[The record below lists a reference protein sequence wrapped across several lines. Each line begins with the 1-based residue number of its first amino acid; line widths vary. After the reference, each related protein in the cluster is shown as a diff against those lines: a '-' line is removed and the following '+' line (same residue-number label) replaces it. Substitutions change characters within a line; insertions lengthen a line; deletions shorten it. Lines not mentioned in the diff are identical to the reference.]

1 MNFRCCRAATASRRP
16 TPSSRHP
23 VADKLT
29 DSLFRPEAI
38 EAGRGAQLGSILRD
52 QPLTLRLLTVAA
64 VLSAMALVFF
74 LAQGSYT
81 RRTRVIGQLTP
92 RNGVAT
98 ALAPLS
104 GVVVQVPVV
113 EGARV
118 APGALLALIRVPGA
132 SGAGD
137 KVEALRA
144 NLSRR
149 RTELLH
155 GRTFA
160 AERCM
165 LRRRGL
171 AAQLR
176 QTLEELAI
184 ADAELETR
192 QAQLHLSN
200 DTLAQW
206 RALEQQHFVSTL
218 QLRQQQ
224 AAALAQQ
231 AELQALQRQRTA
243 VARSLVQIR
252 QSLAEWPAEQQ
263 AAIEPFDRE
272 LAAIE
277 RQRID
282 FESTHESAITA
293 QVPGTVTSILVK
305 AGESVQAGQQ
315 LLSVL
320 PANPELQAELL
331 LPSRAIGFVR
341 PGATVQLRYQAFPY
355 QKFGHHRG
363 LVRQVSR
370 NTLDPAQAR
379 ALLGGLAIN
388 EPFYRVTVE
397 LTSQFIGAYG
407 RAEPLKPG
415 MLLEADITSD
425 RRSLIEWLFEPWHA
439 LQSPLSGR

>member
-1 MNFRCCRAATASRRP
+1 M
-16 TPSSRHP
+16 
-23 VADKLT
+23 T

-38 EAGRGAQLGSILRD
+38 EARRGAQLGGILRD
-52 QPLTLRLLTVAA
+52 QALTLRLLAVAA
-64 VLSAMALVFF
+64 LLSVVVLTLF

-104 GVVVQVPVV
+104 GVVVQVPVA

-118 APGALLALIRVPGA
+118 GPGTLLALIRVPRA
-132 SGAGD
+132 SGTRD
-137 KVEALRA
+137 NVEAT
-144 NLSRR
+144 
-149 RTELLH
+149 RTNQSQ
-155 GRTFA
+155 
-160 AERCM
+160 
-165 LRRRGL
+165 RRGELVNGRAL
-171 AAQLR
+171 AAQRCLLR
-176 QTLEELAI
+176 RQGLVAQLRAMLAELAI

-192 QAQLHLSN
+192 RAQLRLGD

-231 AELQALQRQRTA
+231 AELQALLRQRTA
-243 VARSLVQIR
+243 LARSLVQIR

-263 AAIEPFDRE
+263 AALDPFDRE
-272 LAAIE
+272 LASLE
-277 RQRID
+277 QQRIELD
-282 FESTHESAITA
+282 SAQESAITA
-293 QVPGTVTSILVK
+293 QLPGTVTSILVK

-320 PANPELQAELL
+320 PVNTVLQAELL

-341 PGATVQLRYQAFPY
+341 PGDAVQLRYQAFPY

-370 NTLDPAQAR
+370 NALAPVQAR
-379 ALLGGLAIN
+379 ALLGGLAID

-397 LTSQFIGAYG
+397 LTSQFVAAYG
-407 RAEPLKPG
+407 REEPLKPG
-415 MLLEADITSD
+415 MLLEADIVGD
-425 RRSLIEWLFEPWHA
+425 RRSLIEWLFEPLHA
-439 LQSPLSGR
+439 LRSSLSGR

>member
-1 MNFRCCRAATASRRP
+1 MTS
-16 TPSSRHP
+16 
-23 VADKLT
+23 
-29 DSLFRPEAI
+29 SLFRPEAI
-38 EAGRGAQLGSILRD
+38 EARCSAPLGGVLRA
-52 QPLTLRLLTVAA
+52 QPLTLRLLSVAA
-64 VLSAMALVFF
+64 VLSGLALIAF

-98 ALAPLS
+98 AFAPVQ
-104 GVVVQVPVV
+104 GVVAQLPVL

-118 APGALLALIRVPGA
+118 APGALLALIRVPRA

-137 KVEALRA
+137 SVEALRA
-144 NLSRR
+144 NLSQR
-149 RTELLH
+149 RTELLR
-155 GRTFA
+155 GRVLA
-160 AERCM
+160 AERY
-165 LRRRGL
+165 LVRRRGL
-171 AAQLR
+171 AAQLH
-176 QTLEELAI
+176 QTLAEITI
-184 ADAELETR
+184 ADAEIGTR
-192 QAQLHLSN
+192 QTQLRLSD

-206 RALEQQHFVSTL
+206 RTLEQQHFVSTL

-224 AAALAQQ
+224 AAALAQL
-231 AELQALQRQRTA
+231 AELQALLRQRAA
-243 VARSLVQIR
+243 VARNLAQFR

-263 AAIEPFDRE
+263 AAAEPFDRE
-272 LAAIE
+272 LAALE
-277 RQRID
+277 RQRI
-282 FESTHESAITA
+282 ELEATQESAITA
-293 QVPGTVTSILVK
+293 QLPGTVTSILVK

-320 PANPELQAELL
+320 PANSALQADLL

-341 PGATVQLRYQAFPY
+341 PGAAVQLRYQAFPY

-370 NTLDPAQAR
+370 NAVDPAQAR

-397 LTSQFIGAYG
+397 LTNQFVTAYG
-407 RAEPLKPG
+407 RAEPLKSG
-415 MLLEADITSD
+415 MLLEADIASD
-425 RRSLIEWLFEPWHA
+425 RRSLIEWLFEPLHA

>member
-1 MNFRCCRAATASRRP
+1 M
-16 TPSSRHP
+16 
-23 VADKLT
+23 T

-38 EAGRGAQLGSILRD
+38 EARRGAQLGGILRG

-64 VLSAMALVFF
+64 LLSGALLVLF

-81 RRTRVIGQLTP
+81 RHTRVIGQLTP

-104 GVVVQVPVV
+104 GVVMQVPVA

-118 APGALLALIRVPGA
+118 GTGTLLALIRMPRA
-132 SGAGD
+132 SGTRD
-137 KVEALRA
+137 NVEATRVNLLQRGAELVDGRA
-144 NLSRR
+144 LA
-149 RTELLH
+149 LQ
-155 GRTFA
+155 
-160 AERCM
+160 RCL
-165 LRRRGL
+165 LRRHGL
-171 AAQLR
+171 EAQLR
-176 QTLEELAI
+176 ATLAELAM

-192 QAQLHLSN
+192 RTQLRLG
-200 DTLAQW
+200 DETLAQW

-224 AAALAQQ
+224 ATALAQQ
-231 AELQALQRQRTA
+231 AELQALLRQRTA
-243 VARSLVQIR
+243 VARSLAQIR

-263 AAIEPFDRE
+263 AALDPFDRE
-272 LAAIE
+272 LASLQQ
-277 RQRID
+277 QRIELD
-282 FESTHESAITA
+282 ATHESAITA
-293 QVPGTVTSILVK
+293 PVPGTVTSILVK

-320 PANPELQAELL
+320 PVNSVLQAELL

-341 PGATVQLRYQAFPY
+341 PGDAVQLRYQAFPY

-370 NTLDPAQAR
+370 NALAPVQAR
-379 ALLGGLAIN
+379 ALLGGLAID

-397 LTSQFIGAYG
+397 LTSQFVAAYG

-415 MLLEADITSD
+415 MLLEADIDGD
-425 RRSLIEWLFEPWHA
+425 RRSLIEWLFEPLHA
-439 LQSPLSGR
+439 LRSPLSGR

>member
-1 MNFRCCRAATASRRP
+1 M
-16 TPSSRHP
+16 
-23 VADKLT
+23 T

-38 EAGRGAQLGSILRD
+38 EARRGAQLGGILRD

-64 VLSAMALVFF
+64 LLSGVVLVLF

-104 GVVVQVPVV
+104 GVVVQLPVA

-118 APGALLALIRVPGA
+118 RPGTLLALIRVPRA
-132 SGAGD
+132 SAMRD
-137 KVEALRA
+137 NVEATRA
-144 NLSRR
+144 NLSQRR
-149 RTELLH
+149 AELVT
-155 GRTFA
+155 GRA
-160 AERCM
+160 LAMQRCL
-165 LRRRGL
+165 LRRQGL
-171 AAQLR
+171 EAQLR
-176 QTLEELAI
+176 ATLAELAM

-192 QAQLHLSN
+192 RAQLRLGD

-224 AAALAQQ
+224 AAALAQH
-231 AELQALQRQRTA
+231 AELQALLRQRSA
-243 VARSLVQIR
+243 VARSLVQLR

-263 AAIEPFDRE
+263 TALDPFDRE
-272 LAAIE
+272 LASLE
-277 RQRID
+277 QQRIELD
-282 FESTHESAITA
+282 SANESAITA
-293 QVPGTVTSILVK
+293 QLPGTVTSILVK

-320 PANPELQAELL
+320 PVSSVLQAELL

-341 PGATVQLRYQAFPY
+341 PGDAVQLRYQAFPY
-355 QKFGHHRG
+355 QKFGHHLG

-370 NTLDPAQAR
+370 NALAPAQAR
-379 ALLGGLAIN
+379 ALLGGLAID

-397 LTSQFIGAYG
+397 LTSQFVAAYG

-415 MLLEADITSD
+415 MLLEADIVGD
-425 RRSLIEWLFEPWHA
+425 RRSLIEWLFEPLHA
-439 LQSPLSGR
+439 LRSPLSGR

>member
-1 MNFRCCRAATASRRP
+1 M
-16 TPSSRHP
+16 
-23 VADKLT
+23 T

-38 EAGRGAQLGSILRD
+38 EARRGAQLGGILRD
-52 QPLTLRLLTVAA
+52 QPLTLRLLAVAA
-64 VLSAMALVFF
+64 VLSGLLLVVF
-74 LAQGSYT
+74 LARGSYT
-81 RRTRVIGQLTP
+81 RHTRVIGQLTP

-98 ALAPLS
+98 AQAPLS

-118 APGALLALIRVPGA
+118 GPGTLLALIRVPRA
-132 SGAGD
+132 SGLRD
-137 KVEALRA
+137 NFEASRA
-144 NLSRR
+144 NLSQRH
-149 RTELLH
+149 TALVT
-155 GRTFA
+155 GRA
-160 AERCM
+160 LAMQRCL
-165 LRRRGL
+165 LRRHGL

-176 QTLEELAI
+176 ATLAELAI

-192 QAQLHLSN
+192 RAQLRLSE

-224 AAALAQQ
+224 VTALAQQ
-231 AELQALQRQRTA
+231 AELQGLLRQRTA
-243 VARSLVQIR
+243 VTRSLAQIR

-263 AAIEPFDRE
+263 AAVDPFDRE
-272 LAAIE
+272 LATLE
-277 RQRID
+277 QQRI
-282 FESTHESAITA
+282 ELETAHESAVTA

-320 PANPELQAELL
+320 PVNSVLQAELL

-341 PGATVQLRYQAFPY
+341 PGDAVQLRYQAFPY
-355 QKFGHHRG
+355 QKFGHHQG
-363 LVRQVSR
+363 LIRQVSR
-370 NTLDPAQAR
+370 NALAPAQAR
-379 ALLGGLAIN
+379 ALLGGLAID

-397 LTSQFIGAYG
+397 LTNQFVSAYG

-415 MLLEADITSD
+415 MLLEADIVGD
-425 RRSLIEWLFEPWHA
+425 RRSLIEWLFEPLHA
-439 LQSPLSGR
+439 LKSPLSGR

>member
-1 MNFRCCRAATASRRP
+1 M
-16 TPSSRHP
+16 
-23 VADKLT
+23 T

-38 EAGRGAQLGSILRD
+38 AARRGAQLGGILRD

-64 VLSAMALVFF
+64 LLGGVALVLF

-104 GVVVQVPVV
+104 GVVVQVPVA

-118 APGALLALIRVPGA
+118 GPGTLLALIRVPRA
-132 SGAGD
+132 SGTRD
-137 KVEALRA
+137 SVEATRA
-144 NLSRR
+144 NLSQRR
-149 RTELLH
+149 AELVN
-155 GRTFA
+155 GRA
-160 AERCM
+160 LALQRCL
-165 LRRRGL
+165 LRRHGL
-171 AAQLR
+171 TAQLR
-176 QTLEELAI
+176 ATLAELAI

-192 QAQLHLSN
+192 RTQLRLG
-200 DTLAQW
+200 DETLAQW
-206 RALEQQHFVSTL
+206 RALEQQQFVSKL

-224 AAALAQQ
+224 ATALAQQ
-231 AELQALQRQRTA
+231 AELQALLRQRSA
-243 VARSLVQIR
+243 VARSLAQIR

-263 AAIEPFDRE
+263 AALDPFDRE
-272 LAAIE
+272 LASLE
-277 RQRID
+277 QQRIELD
-282 FESTHESAITA
+282 SAHESAITA
-293 QVPGTVTSILVK
+293 QLPGTVTSIVVK

-320 PANPELQAELL
+320 PVNSVLQAELL

-341 PGATVQLRYQAFPY
+341 PGDAVQLRYQAFPY
-355 QKFGHHRG
+355 QKFGHHPG

-370 NTLDPAQAR
+370 NALGPAQAR
-379 ALLGGLAIN
+379 ALLGGLVID

-397 LTSQFIGAYG
+397 LTSQFVAAYG

-415 MLLEADITSD
+415 MLLEADIVGD
-425 RRSLIEWLFEPWHA
+425 RRSLIEWLFEPLHA
-439 LQSPLSGR
+439 LRSPLSGR

>member
-1 MNFRCCRAATASRRP
+1 M
-16 TPSSRHP
+16 
-23 VADKLT
+23 T

-38 EAGRGAQLGSILRD
+38 EARRGAQLGGILRD
-52 QPLTLRLLTVAA
+52 QALTLRLLAVAA
-64 VLSAMALVFF
+64 LLSVVVLTLF

-104 GVVVQVPVV
+104 GVVVQVPVA

-118 APGALLALIRVPGA
+118 GPGTLLALIRVPRA
-132 SGAGD
+132 SGTRD
-137 KVEALRA
+137 NVEAT
-144 NLSRR
+144 
-149 RTELLH
+149 RTNQSQ
-155 GRTFA
+155 
-160 AERCM
+160 
-165 LRRRGL
+165 RRGELVNGRAL
-171 AAQLR
+171 AAQRCLLR
-176 QTLEELAI
+176 RQGLVAQLRAMLAELAM
-184 ADAELETR
+184 ADAELATR
-192 QAQLHLSN
+192 RAQLRLGD

-224 AAALAQQ
+224 ATALAQQ
-231 AELQALQRQRTA
+231 AELQALLRQRSA

-263 AAIEPFDRE
+263 AALDPFDRE
-272 LAAIE
+272 LASLE
-277 RQRID
+277 QQRIELD
-282 FESTHESAITA
+282 SAHESAITA
-293 QVPGTVTSILVK
+293 QQPGTVTSILVK

-320 PANPELQAELL
+320 PVSSVLQAELL
-331 LPSRAIGFVR
+331 LPSRAVGFVR
-341 PGATVQLRYQAFPY
+341 PGDAVQLRYQAFPY

-370 NTLDPAQAR
+370 NALAPAQAR
-379 ALLGGLAIN
+379 ALLGGLAID

-397 LTSQFIGAYG
+397 LTSQFVAAYG
-407 RAEPLKPG
+407 REEPLKPG
-415 MLLEADITSD
+415 MLLEADIVGD
-425 RRSLIEWLFEPWHA
+425 RRSLIEWLFEPLHA
-439 LQSPLSGR
+439 LRSPLSGR